1 MFVGLCFTAQKA
13 HGQCKK
19 VSVQLDGGTATGI
32 LCTQKVKAS
41 YGGFMVQE
49 YRKGSWTFTND
60 DGKKYKSGEYRV
72 EDGGSFRDGNWTWY
86 NEDGKPFL
94 VIVFKRDKMLK
105 AMPLDSGYNRLG
117 NDSVVVS
124 AGDSATVTL
133 HISDGKTHRMLSD
146 IRLGAELDLQ
156 SDRSEK
162 LQSTRP
168 ISGVIGINA
177 QSVSDRET
185 PNQRENVIW
194 NDGKLRTL
202 FPGLN
207 AWVGLNGE
215 SVEEEQNLIMNPL
228 FNTVKK
234 DGGVG
239 KLYFYNGMVRGW
251 GVGNESPDYFR
262 EFGQQFMGFRA
273 AGSNYEVI
281 QGTLNKPLQPG
292 KTYCFRFQVKLKSD
306 NNYAINHIGAV
317 FHDKLFQIVPT
328 REVLSPVPTKIRT
341 VYQTPV
347 ALRDSW
353 MTIMGSFRS
362 TGFEKYVYIGQ
373 FSSKDSTRFWPLDSI
388 FNGATNGEVYY
399 YFRNPVLTEK
409 PAGVNCAC
417 NVEDCVPDSLFTEG
431 METRDLFVLRD
442 VQFGSG
448 SARLL
453 PESYSAL
460 DSLAEQL
467 QANPTWRLEII
478 GHTDNQGE
486 PKDNLSLSVK
496 RSRAVYDYLAGKDVA
511 TDRMKFA
518 GKGDTEPLEDNETEE
533 GRALNRRVE
542 FLIIR

>member
-1 MFVGLCFTAQKA
+1 MFVGLCFIAQKA
-13 HGQCKK
+13 QGQCKK

-60 DGKKYKSGEYRV
+60 DGKKFKSGEYRV

-86 NEDGKPFL
+86 NEDGKPVA
-94 VIVFKRDKMLK
+94 VITFRRDQWIKVK
-105 AMPLDSGYNRLG
+105 PLDSGYNRMG
-117 NDSVVVS
+117 NDSVVVEGEEDGS
-124 AGDSATVTL
+124 FNIT
-133 HISDGKTHRMLSD
+133 ISDGRTHRKFSKVQP
-146 IRLGAELDLQ
+146 GFELDLQ
-156 SDRSEK
+156 KEK
-162 LQSTRP
+162 PYDPQASRP
-168 ISGVIGINA
+168 ISGVIGINS
-177 QSVSDRET
+177 QSVSTENK
-185 PNQRENVIW
+185 PAQRENVIW
-194 NDGKLRTL
+194 SDGKIQSL
-202 FPGLN
+202 FPELKV
-207 AWVGLNGE
+207 WVGLNGE
-215 SVEEEQNLIMNPL
+215 LIPEEQNLILNPS

-239 KLYFYNGMVRGW
+239 KLYFYNGMVKGW

-281 QGTLNKPLQPG
+281 QGTLKKPLQQG

-467 QANPTWRLEII
+467 QANPAWRLEII

-511 TDRMKFA
+511 TGRMKFA